1 MKRLIIALLM
11 TTFIFSIPLAS
22 QASAKSV
29 RTIRVQSTAYCE
41 KGITATG
48 FNFNRNPKAKIIAV
62 DPRVIPMFSLVLI
75 PGYGKAIARDTGGR
89 IKGNIIDVHFSS
101 KQQAIRWGRKHITIK
116 VYSF

>member
-1 MKRLIIALLM
+1 MKRLLIALII
-11 TTFIFSIPLAS
+11 TTFIFSVPLAS
-22 QASAKSV
+22 HASAKNV

-41 KGITATG
+41 KGITASG

-62 DPRVIPMFSLVLI
+62 DPRVIPMFSLVVI

-89 IKGNIIDVHFSS
+89 IKGKTIDVHFSS
-101 KQQAIRWGRKHITIK
+101 KHQALRWGRKKVTIK